1 MRIEK
6 LNPFGI
12 CMHFDSSDASLTSLN
27 KNEVE
32 KLVQENQLVLVR
44 GLKKAE
50 RDEFLEFC
58 QAFPKAQTLNWNF
71 GPVMEMKESE
81 DPQNYLFSREAVPF
95 HWDGAFHSVPDYL
108 VFSCVQAPIAGA
120 GGETLFANT
129 EMIFSEANEVT
140 KLLWAEMELE
150 YETVK
155 VAHYGGRIRG
165 PLLQKHPLSQKPIL
179 RFAEPV
185 DTKLNPVT
193 LKVFSDS
200 LIPSKE
206 LIKDL
211 TEKIYSK
218 EFCYRHEWQEG
229 DLLLADNHSLVHGRT
244 AFEKN
249 CPRHLRRIQ
258 LLKESYGPA
267 HT

>member
-6 LNPFGI
+6 LKPFGV
-12 CMHFDSSDASLTSLN
+12 CLHFDNTRTLEQIKKTEIEALLQ
-27 KNEVE
+27 EH
-32 KLVQENQLVLVR
+32 KLILIR
-44 GLKKAE
+44 GVAKPE
-50 RDEFLEFC
+50 RDDLLSFC
-58 QAFPKAQTLNWNF
+58 ESFPKSKTLNWSF

-95 HWDGAFHSVPDYL
+95 HWDGAFHFVPDYL
-108 VFSCVQAPIAGA
+108 VFSCVQAPTNGA

-129 EMIFSEANEVT
+129 ELIFQSAPEERKT
-140 KLLWAEMELE
+140 LWAQVDLK
-150 YETVK
+150 YETAK
-155 VAHYGGRIRG
+155 LAHYGGSICG
-165 PLLQKHPLSQKPIL
+165 PLLQTHPRNGKNIL

-185 DTKLNPVT
+185 NTKLNPVT
-193 LKVFSDS
+193 LDVIAKA
-200 LIPSKE
+200 E
-206 LIKDL
+206 LNADDLVKDL
-211 TEKIYSK
+211 TERIYAA

-258 LLKESYGPA
+258 LIKE
-267 HT
+267 